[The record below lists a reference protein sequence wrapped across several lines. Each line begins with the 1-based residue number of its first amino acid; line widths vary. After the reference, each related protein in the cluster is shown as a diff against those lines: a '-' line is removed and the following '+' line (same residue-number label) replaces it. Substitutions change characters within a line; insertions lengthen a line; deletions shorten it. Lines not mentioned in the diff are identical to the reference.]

1 MAATELP
8 AFICMAAP
16 NKEIIHAR
24 GWHAVAASSSCYWRD
39 DHWRATKP
47 PLIICMVAMNHA
59 RGWHALA
66 ASSSFHW
73 RIRLEMIIGG
83 LGSHLRSFAWFQ

>member
-16 NKEIIHAR
+16 NKEVIHAR

-47 PLIICMVAMNHA
+47 PSIICMVFNEPCKRMAC
-59 RGWHALA
+59 
-66 ASSSFHW
+66 F
-73 RIRLEMIIGG
+73 
-83 LGSHLRSFAWFQ
+83 GSILL